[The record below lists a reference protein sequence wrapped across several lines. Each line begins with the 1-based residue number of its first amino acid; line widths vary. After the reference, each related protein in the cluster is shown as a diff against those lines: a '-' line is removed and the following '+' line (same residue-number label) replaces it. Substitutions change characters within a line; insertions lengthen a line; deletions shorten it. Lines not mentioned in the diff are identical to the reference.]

1 MTTGQMIVPI
11 SSSPL
16 RDFVASCESFMLQV
30 GVGRMGLTR
39 RHKDTKVWEEIGIV
53 VRFSWMVVTR
63 GQMIVAILFL
73 SS

>member
-1 MTTGQMIVPI
+1 
-11 SSSPL
+11 
-16 RDFVASCESFMLQV
+16 MLQV